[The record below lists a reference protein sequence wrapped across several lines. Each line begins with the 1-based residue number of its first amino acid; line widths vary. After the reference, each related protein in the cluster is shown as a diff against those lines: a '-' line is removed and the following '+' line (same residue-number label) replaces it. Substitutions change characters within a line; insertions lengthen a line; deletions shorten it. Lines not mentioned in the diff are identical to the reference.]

1 MAPNGPPTVAQR
13 LAALDALPDDAAR
26 EPAILRAL
34 EDESPAVRERAIRL
48 AARYVEPGVLGAM
61 VADGA
66 DAVRRNAALAALECQ
81 GPYALPYLQAMLSL
95 ADEDVVMFALQIL
108 ARIGDPAA
116 APAVLPLIRHPQ
128 LNIAQSAIEAL
139 GRLRSRDAVPEL
151 LTLLG
156 GEIWL
161 QLAAIDALGAIGDPV
176 AVGPLIELIPD
187 SIMAEPAVL
196 ALQRLADPGSL
207 GPMLAR
213 FRLVRE
219 RNLQDALLLAIGVVL
234 DLHGDSA
241 PITRAW
247 GEELRLD
254 PAGAVASYLRLV
266 LAAPASGDD
275 LDAEERFR
283 AAAALVARA
292 DIAPLVPVLL
302 ARLGGPDA
310 PHWAEA
316 VFRPRPETLRVSL
329 DQHLAD
335 ADPRVRRGALVALVP
350 EPEDAARLLPLLDD
364 AVVEVRAAAC
374 RALALTGSPEA
385 SGRLIPL
392 LRTGS
397 PAERAAAV
405 DGLARGPEELLPALA
420 ACLAPGTS
428 EDEMIAALG
437 VLGVRAY
444 PPLEERILELAT
456 SRSMPLRRAA
466 LRAAARVPG
475 SRAEVTLLRALADRN
490 QPVQLEALELLVR
503 RGGER
508 TAVTLMALLGTG
520 DSLRYHVIRALGH
533 LQAAD
538 AVGRLHRLYP
548 TSPLHERLEIIEALT
563 RIGGPEL
570 PDFLRG
576 RLMEEDVEIRRLAAR
591 GLADLADPADVGTFR
606 RLARDPDW
614 GIRNEA
620 ARGLAWCGA
629 GDGRE
634 ALLTLARDVEPVVAR
649 TARQSLDQLAGRS
662 EPARQVRR
670 TA

>member
-1 MAPNGPPTVAQR
+1 MAPNGTLTVSQR
-13 LAALDALPDDAAR
+13 LAALEALPEDESR

-34 EDESPAVRERAIRL
+34 EDDSPAVRERAIRL
-48 AARYVEPGVLGAM
+48 AARYVEPAVLGAM

-66 DAVRRNAALAALECQ
+66 DAIRRNAALAALECQ
-81 GPYALPYLQAMLSL
+81 GPYAVPHLQAMLAL

-116 APAVLPLIRHPQ
+116 VPAVLPLIRHPQ
-128 LNIAQSAIEAL
+128 LNIAQAAIEAL
-139 GRLRSRDAVPEL
+139 GRLRSREAVPEL
-151 LTLLG
+151 LSLLR
-156 GEIWL
+156 GELWL
-161 QLAAIDALGAIGDPV
+161 QLAAIDALGAIGDPE
-176 AVGPLIELIPD
+176 AVGSLVELVPD

-196 ALQRLADPGSL
+196 ALQRLADPDSL

-234 DLHGDSA
+234 DLHPDPE
-241 PITRAW
+241 PITRTW

-254 PAGAVASYLRLV
+254 PAGAVTSYLRLV
-266 LAAPASGDD
+266 LTHGSPSDD
-275 LDAEERFR
+275 LDADERLR
-283 AAAALVARA
+283 AAAALVAGA

-302 ARLGGPDA
+302 ARLGGPEA
-310 PHWAEA
+310 PHWAEGA
-316 VFRPRPETLRVSL
+316 FRLRPETLRAGL
-329 DQHLAD
+329 DRSLAD
-335 ADPRVRRGALVALVP
+335 ADPRVRRGALVALAP
-350 EPEDAARLLPLLDD
+350 DEDDARHIVPLLDD
-364 AVVEVRAAAC
+364 PAVEVRAAAC
-374 RALALTGSPEA
+374 RALALTGSPDA
-385 SGRLIPL
+385 SARLIPL
-392 LRTGS
+392 LRIGS
-397 PAERAAAV
+397 PAERSAAA
-405 DGLARGPEELLPALA
+405 DGLARGSESSLPALA
-420 ACLAPGTS
+420 PCLSPGAS
-428 EDEMIAALG
+428 EEEMIAALG
-437 VLGVRAY
+437 VLAVRAH
-444 PPLEERILELAT
+444 PPFEERVLELAR

-466 LRAAARVPG
+466 LRAAARLPG
-475 SRAEVTLLRALADRN
+475 SRPEVTLLRALADRN

-503 RGGER
+503 RGGDR

-533 LQAAD
+533 LQARD

-548 TSPLHERLEIIEALT
+548 ASPLHERLEIIEALT

-570 PDFLRG
+570 ADFLRG

-591 GLADLADPADVGTFR
+591 GLAELADPADGQTFR

-620 ARGLAWCGA
+620 ARGLATTGA
-629 GDGRE
+629 ADGRDT
-634 ALLTLARDVEPVVAR
+634 LLTLARDVEPVVAR
-649 TARQSLDQLAGRS
+649 TARQSLDLLAGRA

>member
-1 MAPNGPPTVAQR
+1 VAPNGTLTVAER
-13 LAALDALPDDAAR
+13 LAALETLGDDPSR

-34 EDESPAVRERAIRL
+34 DDDSPAVRERAIRL
-48 AARYVEPGVLGAM
+48 AARYVEPAVLGAM
-61 VADGA
+61 VADGV

-81 GPYALPYLQAMLSL
+81 GPYALPHLQAMLAL
-95 ADEDVVMFALQIL
+95 GDEDVVMFALQIL

-139 GRLRSRDAVPEL
+139 GRLRSREAVPEL
-151 LTLLG
+151 LGLLQ
-156 GEIWL
+156 GELGL

-176 AVGPLIELIPD
+176 AVGPLVELVPD

-196 ALQRLADPGSL
+196 ALQRLADPDSL

-234 DLHGDSA
+234 DLHPDPE

-254 PAGAVASYLRLV
+254 PAGPVASYLRLV
-266 LAAPASGDD
+266 LTTPATGEDP
-275 LDAEERFR
+275 DADERVR
-283 AAAALVARA
+283 AAAVLVVGAG
-292 DIAPLVPVLL
+292 ITPLVPVLL

-310 PHWAEA
+310 PHWADA
-316 VFRPRPETLRVSL
+316 AFRLRPETLRAGL
-329 DQHLAD
+329 DGYLAD
-335 ADPRVRRGALVALVP
+335 GDARVRRGALVAWSP
-350 EPEDAARLLPLLDD
+350 REDDAARILPLLADP
-364 AVVEVRAAAC
+364 VTEVRAAAC

-385 SGRLIPL
+385 PARLIPL
-392 LRTGS
+392 LRSGS
-397 PAERAAAV
+397 PAERAAAA
-405 DGLARGPEELLPALA
+405 DGLARGPECSLPALA
-420 ACLAPGTS
+420 PCLAPEAG
-428 EDEMIAALG
+428 EDETIAALG
-437 VLGVRAY
+437 VIALRAH
-444 PPLEERILELAT
+444 PPFEERVLELAQ

-466 LRAAARVPG
+466 LRAAARLPG
-475 SRAEVTLLRALADRN
+475 SRPEVTLLRALADRN

-503 RGGER
+503 RGGDR
-508 TAVTLMALLGTG
+508 TATTLMALLGTG

-533 LQAAD
+533 LQARD

-548 TSPLHERLEIIEALT
+548 TSALHERLEIIEALT

-570 PDFLRG
+570 ADFLRG
-576 RLMEEDVEIRRLAAR
+576 RLMEEDVEVRRLAAR
-591 GLADLADPADVGTFR
+591 GLAELGDPADAPTFR

-620 ARGLAWCGA
+620 ARGLAAGA
-629 GDGRE
+629 ADGRDT
-634 ALLTLARDVEPVVAR
+634 LLTLARDVEPVVAR
-649 TARQSLDQLAGRS
+649 TARQALDRLAGRA

>member
-1 MAPNGPPTVAQR
+1 MAPNGTPTVAQR
-13 LAALDALPDDAAR
+13 LAALDALPDDPAR
-26 EPAILRAL
+26 EPAILSAL

-61 VADGA
+61 VADGV
-66 DAVRRNAALAALECQ
+66 DAVRRNSALAALECQ
-81 GPYALPYLQAMLSL
+81 GPYAVPHLQAMLSL
-95 ADEDVVMFALQIL
+95 ADHDVVMFALQIL

-139 GRLRSRDAVPEL
+139 GRLRSREAVPEL
-151 LTLLG
+151 LTLLH
-156 GEIWL
+156 GELWL

-176 AVGPLIELIPD
+176 AVGPLVELVPD

-196 ALQRLADPGSL
+196 ALQRLADPDSL

-234 DLHGDSA
+234 DLHADPE
-241 PITRAW
+241 PITAAW

-254 PAGAVASYLRLV
+254 PAGAVSSYLRVV
-266 LAAPASGDD
+266 LTTPPSGDD
-275 LDAEERFR
+275 LDADERFR
-283 AAAALVARA
+283 AAAALVVRA

-302 ARLGGPDA
+302 ARIGGPEA
-310 PHWAEA
+310 PHWAES
-316 VFRPRPETLRVSL
+316 VFRSRPEPLRASL
-329 DQHLAD
+329 DRLLAD
-335 ADPRVRRGALVALVP
+335 ADPRVRRGALLALVP
-350 EPEDAARLLPLLDD
+350 TSEDAARLLPMLDD
-364 AVVEVRAAAC
+364 PSAEVRAAAC

-385 SGRLIPL
+385 SARLIPL
-392 LRTGS
+392 LKSGN
-397 PAERAAAV
+397 PAERTAAV
-405 DGLARGPEELLPALA
+405 DGLARGPEELLPSLS
-420 ACLAPGTS
+420 ACLDPGTP
-428 EDEMIAALG
+428 EDEMIAALS
-437 VLGVRAY
+437 VLGVRPY
-444 PPLEERILELAT
+444 PPLEERILALAT
-456 SRSMPLRRAA
+456 NRSMPLRRAA
-466 LRAAARVPG
+466 LRAAARLPG
-475 SRAEVTLLRALADRN
+475 ARAEVVLLRALADRN

-503 RGGER
+503 RGGDR

-533 LQAAD
+533 LQAGD
-538 AVGRLHRLYP
+538 AVSRLHRLYP

-570 PDFLRG
+570 ADFLRG
-576 RLMEEDVEIRRLAAR
+576 RLMEDDVEIRRLAAR
-591 GLADLADPADVGTFR
+591 GLAELADPADAQTFR
-606 RLARDPDW
+606 RLARDADW

-620 ARGLAWCGA
+620 ARGLAWSGA
-629 GDGRE
+629 ADGRE

-649 TARQSLDQLAGRS
+649 TARQSLDQLAGRA

>member
-1 MAPNGPPTVAQR
+1 MGPNGTTTVAQR

-26 EPAILRAL
+26 EPAILHAL

-48 AARYVEPGVLGAM
+48 AARYVEPAVLGAM
-61 VADGA
+61 VADGV

-81 GPYALPYLQAMLSL
+81 GPYALPHLQAMLSL
-95 ADEDVVMFALQIL
+95 ADDDVVMFALQIL

-116 APAVLPLIRHPQ
+116 APAVLPLIHHPQ

-139 GRLRSRDAVPEL
+139 GRLRSREAVPEL
-151 LTLLG
+151 LALLR
-156 GEIWL
+156 GELWL
-161 QLAAIDALGAIGDPV
+161 QLAAIDALGAIGDST
-176 AVGPLIELIPD
+176 AVGPLVELVPD

-196 ALQRLADPGSL
+196 ALQRLADPDSL

-234 DLHGDSA
+234 DLHGDPG

-254 PAGAVASYLRLV
+254 PAGAVTGYLRLV
-266 LAAPASGDD
+266 LTAPASGDD

-292 DIAPLVPVLL
+292 DIAPLVPILL
-302 ARLGGPDA
+302 ARLGGSEA
-310 PHWAEA
+310 PHWADA
-316 VFRPRPETLRVSL
+316 VFRPRPDALRARL
-329 DQHLAD
+329 EELLAD
-335 ADPRVRRGALVALVP
+335 ADPRVRRGTLVALVP
-350 EPEDAARLLPLLDD
+350 ECEDSARLLPLLDD
-364 AVVEVRAAAC
+364 AAVEVRAAAC

-385 SGRLIPL
+385 STLLIPL
-392 LRTGS
+392 LKSGS
-397 PAERAAAV
+397 PAERTAVV
-405 DGLARGPEELLPALA
+405 DGIARGPEELLPALTP
-420 ACLAPGTS
+420 CLAPGAA
-428 EDEMIAALG
+428 EDEMIAALS
-437 VLGVRAY
+437 VFGVRPY

-466 LRAAARVPG
+466 LRAASRLPG

-503 RGGER
+503 RGGDR
-508 TAVTLMALLGTG
+508 TAVTLLALLGTG

-533 LQAAD
+533 LQAGE

-570 PDFLRG
+570 ADFLRG
-576 RLMEEDVEIRRLAAR
+576 RLMEAEVEIRRVAAR
-591 GLADLADPADVGTFR
+591 GLADLADPADAQTFR

-620 ARGLAWCGA
+620 ARGLAWSGA
-629 GDGRE
+629 ADGRD

>member
-81 GPYALPYLQAMLSL
+81 GPYALPHLQAMLSL

-116 APAVLPLIRHPQ
+116 ASAVLPLIRHPQ

-139 GRLRSRDAVPEL
+139 GRLRSREAVPEL

-234 DLHGDSA
+234 DLHGDPA
-241 PITRAW
+241 PITQAW

-350 EPEDAARLLPLLDD
+350 ESEDAARLLPLLDD

-444 PPLEERILELAT
+444 PPLDERILELAT

-591 GLADLADPADVGTFR
+591 GLADLADPADVGMFR

-662 EPARQVRR
+662 EPAREVRR